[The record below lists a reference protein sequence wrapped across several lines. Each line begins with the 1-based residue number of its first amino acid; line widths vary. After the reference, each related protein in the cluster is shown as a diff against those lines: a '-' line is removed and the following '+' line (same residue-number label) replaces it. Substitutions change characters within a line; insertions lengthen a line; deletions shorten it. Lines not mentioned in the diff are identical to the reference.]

1 MLDFL
6 YQSTERLQLVL
17 AWFDAQA
24 LPVQIVAG
32 AVVLA
37 LLWVLWI
44 LLRVALVAL
53 RAAFRGL

>member
-6 YQSTERLQLVL
+6 HQPIERLQLAL
-17 AWFDAQA
+17 AWFDVQA
-24 LPVQIVAG
+24 LPVQIVVG
-32 AVVLA
+32 GVVLA

-44 LLRVALVAL
+44 LLRVILAAL